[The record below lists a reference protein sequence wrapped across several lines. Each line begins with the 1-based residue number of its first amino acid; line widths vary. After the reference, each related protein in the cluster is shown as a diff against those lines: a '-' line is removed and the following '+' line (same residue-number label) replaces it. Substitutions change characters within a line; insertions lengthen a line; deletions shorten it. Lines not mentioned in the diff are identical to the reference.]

1 MYLKDIYIYKEDLWN
16 ILMPIEF
23 KIKVVAI
30 GDSLRVTI
38 PKEIC
43 EALKIKR
50 GDTVAMTTNNSEIII
65 RKAK

>member
-1 MYLKDIYIYKEDLWN
+1 
-16 ILMPIEF
+16 MPIEF